1 MKKQSSLPPRTN
13 PVSVV
18 NNLPG
23 NSKAYIQT
31 CIWLPRWLELG
42 ISGQTGGEGPPH
54 ASPSSADSTWHV
66 LLQGQRGTSA
76 NTPGLPRAPASA
88 HVLLTYIPLAEASPT
103 MRVWVRH
110 CKQGT
115 DPSKVGSRAMG
126 STRHWGP
133 RHASLI
139 HTGHSATSVQTS
151 GLNLP

>member
-23 NSKAYIQT
+23 NSEASIQT

-42 ISGQTGGEGPPH
+42 ISGHTGGEGPPH
-54 ASPSSADSTWHV
+54 ASPSSADPTWRV

-76 NTPGLPRAPASA
+76 NTPGPPRAPASA
-88 HVLLTYIPLAEASPT
+88 HALLTYIPLAEASPT

-110 CKQGT
+110 CKQGS

-126 STRHWGP
+126 SARHWGP
-133 RHASLI
+133 PHPPLI
-139 HTGHSATSVQTS
+139 HTGLSAKSV
-151 GLNLP
+151 